1 MLLLGLAE
9 GAPSTYPQPGSTSWR
24 VHKLFIFIICSN
36 ITWIN
41 VSKKEFYLILKSEA
55 LDAVLLLG
63 LAAGV
68 PSTYFTPTR
77 VNLVESPYY
86 LPGIT
91 NNVELIAEVPGKSVA
106 KAYRMMGAPSGAPG
120 GSQLAL
126 TYENAYRA
134 CQDVG
139 LGLASILDDSHKAAL
154 DKIVTQSIAVSPE
167 GVAT

>member
-1 MLLLGLAE
+1 M
-9 GAPSTYPQPGSTSWR
+9 YPKNIS
-24 VHKLFIFIICSN
+24 FIL
-36 ITWIN
+36 
-41 VSKKEFYLILKSEA
+41 KKEV

-68 PSTYFTPTR
+68 PSTYTPTR
-77 VNLVESPYY
+77 INLVESPYY

-91 NNVELIAEVPGKSVA
+91 NNVELVEEVPGMSVA
-106 KAYRMMGAPSGAPG
+106 RAYRMMGAPAGAPG

-154 DKIVTQSIAVSPE
+154 DELVMQSIAVNPE